1 MSWIIIIDGYN
12 VLQSWPPFSNL
23 LDSTFPTQP
32 KDPKFAQARDRL
44 VRLIA
49 EYAQYRGLRAVV
61 VFDAHQRKTHH
72 PTRNIQEGLE
82 VIYTKW
88 QQTADDYII
97 DWVHKYDGD
106 LEIEVITS
114 DQELSQKVREFG
126 ATARSTFEFSDTYS
140 RARPTRQGRFQDA
153 IPDSDPLL
161 ADRVDSKT
169 RRQLEMLKRQLK
181 NQ

>member
-23 LDSTFPTQP
+23 LDSTFPTRP

-44 VRLIA
+44 IRLIA
-49 EYAQYRGLRAVV
+49 EYAQYRGLRAIV
-61 VFDAHQRKTHH
+61 VFDAHQRKTHQ

-97 DWVHKYDGD
+97 DWIRKYDGD

-114 DQELSQKVREFG
+114 DQALSQRGRQSG
-126 ATARSTFEFSDTYS
+126 ATVRSTFEFSDMYS

-161 ADRVDSKT
+161 ADRVDPKT
-169 RRQLEMLKRQLK
+169 RRQLEMLKRKLK
-181 NQ
+181 NR